1 MSTHQEFVLV
11 EEHGEKVV
19 IRLPNEN
26 EWLMP
31 DIKWGN
37 RNRPFTPAF
46 WASSYWTN
54 KIEGTLP
61 KIEKAPDLI
70 EEVAF
75 CVLGGYGIKAELNK
89 AAYDRVQQLGFL
101 RAGREA
107 TLDEIQEALSQ
118 PFSVGGRDI
127 RYRFPRLK
135 GRYLFEAIEQLHA
148 RTALPTDPIDT
159 RNWLLTFKGIGPKTA
174 SWVVRNLFHTDQ
186 VAILDIHLHRAGVLL
201 GLFKE
206 SDSVSKHYFRME
218 EKFLTFAANLKISS
232 SVLDLLIWNVMREN
246 PRTVKNAFL
255 ERN

>member
-11 EEHGEKVV
+11 EERGEKVV
-19 IRLPNEN
+19 VRLPNED

-46 WASSYWTN
+46 WATSYWTN
-54 KIEGTLP
+54 KIEETLP
-61 KIEKAPDLI
+61 QIEKAPDLI

-75 CVLGGYGIKAELNK
+75 CLLGGYGIKAELNK
-89 AAYDRVQQLGFL
+89 AAYDRVRRLGFL
-101 RAGREA
+101 RVGRKI
-107 TLDEIQEALSQ
+107 TLEQIQKALGE
-118 PFSVGGRDI
+118 PFTIGEKKI
-127 RYRFPRLK
+127 RYRFPKLK
-135 GRYLFEAIEQLHA
+135 GRYLHEAIEQLHA
-148 RTALPTDPIDT
+148 RTDLPTDPIEARD
-159 RNWLLTFKGIGPKTA
+159 WLLTFKGIGPKTA
-174 SWVVRNLFHTDQ
+174 SWVVRNIFQTDQ

-206 SDSVSKHYFRME
+206 NDSVAKHYFKME
-218 EKFLTFAANLKISS
+218 EKFLTFAANLKISA
-232 SVLDLLIWNVMREN
+232 SVLDLLIWNVMREH